1 MNYKHTPL
9 KENRWK
15 VIINPKAGSGRGSKD
30 WPIIKATLES
40 KGLDYDFE
48 FTKKRY
54 HAVELTVTAI
64 NNGYRNIIAVGG
76 DGTVNEI
83 VNGIFIQ
90 QAAPTTDIL
99 LGAIAVGTGNDW
111 ARTYKVPWDYTL
123 AVEALIEKHD
133 FLQDVGLAS
142 FYETRVQHTRYFAN
156 AVGIGFDGAVG
167 FRFNRLKELGRRG
180 KWLYMIAL
188 VHALIKY
195 RATRVYAKIDERSIK
210 SDIFSATLGI
220 GKFNG
225 GGMLQV
231 PDAVSDDGLFDMTV
245 IRKLSKWNVLRNLP
259 ILYNGKI
266 YEHPKIS
273 VVRAKDITIHS
284 LPPMPMELD
293 GEAVGHSP
301 FTFKIIPRAIRV
313 VVGATFREQ
322 AEMVKL

>member
-1 MNYKHTPL
+1 M
-9 KENRWK
+9 KENCWK

-54 HAVELTVTAI
+54 HAVELAVTAI
-64 NNGYRNIIAVGG
+64 NSGYRNIIAVGG

-90 QAAPTTDIL
+90 QVAPTTDIL

-123 AVEALIEKHD
+123 AVEAIIGRRD
-133 FLQDVGLAS
+133 FLQDIGLAS
-142 FYETRVQHTRYFAN
+142 FYETRVRHNRYFAN

-180 KWLYMIAL
+180 KWLYMMAL
-188 VHALIKY
+188 VHALITY

-225 GGMLQV
+225 GGMLQA
-231 PDAVSDDGLFDMTV
+231 PDAVSDDGLFDMTI

-273 VVRAKDITIHS
+273 VVRAKDITIRS

-301 FTFKIIPRAIRV
+301 FTFKIIPKAIRV

-322 AEMVKL
+322 LESVKP

>member
-1 MNYKHTPL
+1 L
-9 KENRWK
+9 KKNRWK

-30 WPIIKATLES
+30 WPIIKSTLES
-40 KGLDYDFE
+40 KGLDFDFE

-64 NNGYRNIIAVGG
+64 NNGYRYILAVGG

-90 QAAPTTDIL
+90 QATSTKDIL
-99 LGAIAVGTGNDW
+99 LGTIAVGTGNDW

-123 AVEALIEKHD
+123 AVEALIEKRD

-180 KWLYMIAL
+180 KWLYMMAL

-210 SDIFSATLGI
+210 GDIFSATLGI

-231 PDAVSDDGLFDMTV
+231 PDAVSDDGLFDMTI

-293 GEAVGHSP
+293 GEAVGQSP
-301 FTFKIIPRAIRV
+301 FTFKIVPRAIRV

-322 AEMVKL
+322 AEQVKP